1 MLQELFDD
9 WDGEMVATRYD
20 RDARAWMFV
29 CVHST
34 QLGPAAGGT
43 RMKPYASPYDALRD
57 GMRLSSA
64 MTLKFAVAG
73 LPLGGGKAVIAIP
86 EIPRG
91 DERVALMR
99 RYGELVGS
107 LGGTYR
113 TAPDMN
119 TSERDMDV
127 VGDVCGYA
135 FCRSPERGG
144 SGNTGPATATG
155 VFHAVRAS
163 LAHATGSGDLDGR
176 VVVVQGAGAVGAR
189 LAELLVAAG
198 ARVFVADV
206 DAARAEAAARA
217 AGAVAIAAAAVL
229 DHDCDVFSPC
239 AVGGVLDE
247 RSIPRLR
254 CRVVAGA
261 ANNQLSTAADAR
273 RLHDAGI
280 LWAPDFVA
288 NAGGVLHGGGIEVLG
303 ATPAEV
309 ERSLEG
315 IGDALLELF
324 ERAERDGVTTLEAAE
339 RLARERLAGAG
350 AHNGAGGA
358 GRVAAPRSRGRG
370 EESPDSAG

>member
-1 MLQELFDD
+1 MLQELFET
-9 WDGEMVATRYD
+9 WDGEMVATRYE
-20 RDARAWMFV
+20 RDAGVWMFV

-34 QLGPAAGGT
+34 QLGPGTGGT
-43 RMKPYASPYDALRD
+43 RMKSYASPYDALRD
-57 GMRLSSA
+57 GMRLSGA
-64 MTLKFAVAG
+64 MTLKFAVVG

-86 EIPRG
+86 EIPQG

-99 RYGELVGS
+99 RYGEFVGS

-119 TSERDMDV
+119 TSERDMDI

-144 SGNTGPATATG
+144 SGNTAPATATG

-163 LAHATGSGDLDGR
+163 LAHATGSDDLGDR
-176 VVVVQGAGAVGAR
+176 IVTVQGAGAVGAR

-198 ARVFVADV
+198 ARVRVADV
-206 DAARAEAAARA
+206 DQTRAEAAASA
-217 AGAVAIAAAAVL
+217 SGAVAVPSDDVL
-229 DHDCDVFSPC
+229 HEECDVFAPC
-239 AVGGVLDE
+239 AIGGVLDE

-261 ANNQLSTAADAR
+261 ANNQLATPADAR
-273 RLHDAGI
+273 RLHEAGI

-288 NAGGVLHGGGIEVLG
+288 NAGGVLHGGGFEVLG
-303 ATPAEV
+303 WGPEEV

-315 IGDALLELF
+315 IGDTLRDVF
-324 ERAERDGVTTLEAAE
+324 ERAERDGVTTLDAAE
-339 RLARERLAGAG
+339 RLAHERLAA
-350 AHNGAGGA
+350 ASASA
-358 GRVAAPRSRGRG
+358 GRGP
-370 EESPDSAG
+370 SA

>member
-1 MLQELFDD
+1 MLQELFES
-9 WDGEMVATRYD
+9 WDGEMVATRLD
-20 RDARAWMFV
+20 EPARAWMFV

-34 QLGPAAGGT
+34 RLGPATGGT
-43 RMKPYASPYDALRD
+43 RMKPYASPYDALAD

-86 EIPRG
+86 EIPHG
-91 DERVALMR
+91 PERVALMT

-144 SGNTGPATATG
+144 SGNTAPATATG
-155 VFHAVRAS
+155 VFHALRAS
-163 LAHATGSGDLDGR
+163 LAHATGSVALDGR
-176 VVVVQGAGAVGAR
+176 VVVVQGSGAVGAR
-189 LAELLVAAG
+189 LVELLVAAG
-198 ARVFVADV
+198 ADVRVADV
-206 DAARAEAAARA
+206 DAARADAVARA
-217 AGAVAIAAAAVL
+217 AGATAIPAEDVL
-229 DHDCDVFSPC
+229 DTECDAFAPC

-247 RSIPRLR
+247 RSIARLR

-261 ANNQLSTAADAR
+261 ANNQLATAADAR

-288 NAGGVLHGGGIEVLG
+288 NAGGVLHGGGLEVLG
-303 ATPAEV
+303 WTHDEV
-309 ERSLEG
+309 ERRLEG
-315 IGDALLELF
+315 IGDTLRDLF
-324 ERAERDGVTTLEAAE
+324 ARAERDGVTTLEAAE
-339 RLARERLAGAG
+339 SLAHERLA
-350 AHNGAGGA
+350 
-358 GRVAAPRSRGRG
+358 AAPARNAAHG
-370 EESPDSAG
+370 A